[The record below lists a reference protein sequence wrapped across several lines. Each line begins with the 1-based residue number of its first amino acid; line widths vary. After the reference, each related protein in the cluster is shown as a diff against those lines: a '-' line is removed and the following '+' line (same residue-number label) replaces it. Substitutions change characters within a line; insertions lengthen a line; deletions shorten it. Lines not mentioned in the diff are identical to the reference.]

1 VLVSGIALE
10 RLKRMD
16 EFHKKFDGM
25 ADYRWLAR
33 T

>member
-16 EFHKKFDGM
+16 EFHKKFDVM
-25 ADYRWLAR
+25 AD
-33 T
+33 